1 MPIDGHSLRH
11 NRNGRSVIEHFRY
24 LHEHVFRTMEFDIK
38 FALTRSAKI
47 HIIERAPT
55 PFSPQSEIAFF
66 FMNTYGRDYSKAFL
80 VFEGIKERL
89 LSLKD
94 SPATANEFNAAHVQS
109 CETVGHVIRCNACF
123 EPRESERRALFN
135 TAISIYEG
143 VIHAARHP
151 SFIHWLKK
159 MNKRPGQAQAMRPLP
174 LDCLLPLPF
183 DLRRVIADTFAGMAL
198 CYLNLGD
205 EGEPRFVSCMS
216 GSVVISSSP
225 LELAATLRHFPL
237 MMTQI
242 ASSEDEGLKY
252 RRLMLKVTHGILLP
266 TMLRE
271 GRQDLFDFEMEIV
284 QDRGMC
290 PQIERLAIGLTQGT
304 GRARVVGFE
313 IVEHKCAAC
322 GDASKCSRCSRC
334 GLVYY
339 CGKECQRAHWKE
351 HKAACRK

>member
-11 NRNGRSVIEHFRY
+11 NRNGRSYSGHFIY

-38 FALTRSAKI
+38 FTMTRSAKI
-47 HIIERAPT
+47 LIIESAPT

-66 FMNTYGRDYSKAFL
+66 FTNPHRRDYSKAFL

-143 VIHAARHP
+143 VIHASSHP
-151 SFIHWLKK
+151 SFIHYLKTI
-159 MNKRPGQAQAMRPLP
+159 NRRPDQAHTMRP
-174 LDCLLPLPF
+174 LDCLPTLSF
-183 DLRRVIADTFAGMAL
+183 DLRRAIADTFAGMAL

-205 EGEPRFVSCMS
+205 EGGPRFVSCMA
-216 GSVVISSSP
+216 GSVGISSSP
-225 LELAATLRHFPL
+225 LELAATLRQFPL
-237 MMTQI
+237 LMSLL

-252 RRLMLKVTHGILLP
+252 SRLMKTVTHTILLT

-284 QDRGMC
+284 QDRDKC
-290 PQIERLAIGLTQGT
+290 PQIERLAIGLKQGT
-304 GRARVVGFE
+304 GRARIVCFE